1 MYKLDADSR
10 KLSDLESRGPLC
22 CRFQNSLEPGSTVL
36 LLWSDGP
43 QVLRAT
49 EAATADHCVFASN
62 TSALPIAKIAAVSK
76 RPEKVGNTFTF
87 TVQCHTLLHI
97 FITLGA
103 HAQRGYSS
111 WACLSVCLSVTLYLT
126 PRMSV
131 RLTNDTTYLTG
142 NEGQNDSLKTLRC
155 EVRVLPPLY
164 G

>member
-87 TVQCHTLLHI
+87 TVQGHTGFYFWYFSVKQYVLQAHI
-97 FITLGA
+97 TQCVLMLTDLRYRMCRLCLYAYCLTLT
-103 HAQRGYSS
+103 HWLYSTCTHMNSTPFYAQ
-111 WACLSVCLSVTLYLT
+111 
-126 PRMSV
+126 
-131 RLTNDTTYLTG
+131 
-142 NEGQNDSLKTLRC
+142 
-155 EVRVLPPLY
+155 VL
-164 G
+164 